1 MPRPTFTP
9 SDAQRATLTAL
20 ARLAR
25 RRKKLD
31 EEADA
36 LIAKADGQGI
46 PISHIADSA
55 QVQRK
60 TVYRHLGKPMR

>member
-9 SDAQRATLTAL
+9 DEAQRVTLDAL

-25 RRKKLD
+25 RRKRLD
-31 EEADA
+31 READE
-36 LIAKADGQGI
+36 LMAKADGQGI
-46 PISHIADSA
+46 PVSWIADTA

>member
-9 SDAQRATLTAL
+9 DDAQRATLDAL

-36 LIAKADGQGI
+36 LMAKADEQGI
-46 PISHIADSA
+46 PVSWIADHA

-60 TVYRHLGKPMR
+60 TVYRHLGRPMA

>member
-9 SDAQRATLTAL
+9 DDAQRATLDAL
-20 ARLAR
+20 TRLAR

-31 EEADA
+31 KETDELMSKAEE
-36 LIAKADGQGI
+36 QGI
-46 PISHIADSA
+46 PISWIADTA

-60 TVYRHLGKPMR
+60 TVYRHLGRPMS

>member
-9 SDAQRATLTAL
+9 DDTQRATLDAL

-31 EEADA
+31 KEADE
-36 LIAKADGQGI
+36 LMVKADEQGI
-46 PISHIADSA
+46 PISWIADTA

-60 TVYRHLGKPMR
+60 TVYRHLGRKMA